1 MKKIFFASTVLVVM
15 FLPFTTALGLEDVT
29 KVGIID
35 LQRCLQESKEGKR
48 VTQLLQKK
56 KVVLQSQLDEKQKEL
71 MDLRR
76 EFEKQAMMLS
86 MDAQTDKR
94 RAVER
99 KTRELEYHF
108 QDLNAEMRRAEER
121 EKKRIFDELGKVI
134 EKIGST
140 GNYALVLEKR
150 SGGVLYWNKVIDITD
165 QVIKAYD
172 KVKEE
177 ESKKI
182 GE

>member
-1 MKKIFFASTVLVVM
+1 MKKIFFASTILVM
-15 FLPFTTALGLEDVT
+15 MLLPFTTALGQDLT

-56 KVVLQSQLDEKQKEL
+56 KAVLQRQLDEKQKEL
-71 MDLRR
+71 IDLRR

-94 RAVER
+94 RTVER

-108 QDLNAEMRRAEER
+108 QDLNEEMRRAEER

-134 EKIGST
+134 EKIGSQ
-140 GNYALVLEKR
+140 GNYSLVLEKR
-150 SGGVLYWNKVIDITD
+150 TGGVLYWNKVIDITD